1 MLVIFR
7 TQSDVLEAYR
17 DRFRYILVDEYQDT
31 NQGQYEWLKLL
42 AEPRRNL
49 CCVGDDDQSIYSWRG
64 AEVANILRFEQDFP
78 GAKIIR
84 LEQNYRS
91 TSHILA
97 AADGLI
103 AHNAGRLGKT
113 LWTDAGDGEK
123 VRVIGVWDGPEEAR
137 RVGEEIESHQI
148 RGGSLD
154 DVAILVRA
162 QFQTREFEERFIAIG
177 LSYQIIGGFRFYERA
192 EIRDSIA
199 YLRLVVQPADDL
211 AFERIVNQPKR
222 GLGDKAVAAIH
233 RHARATQQPLLV
245 SAASILGTDELT
257 PQARRS
263 LGNFVADIAR
273 WRQMASNLP
282 HPELARILLDESGY
296 TAMLQA
302 DRSAESAGRLENLAE
317 LTRAMEEYESL
328 QAFLEHVS
336 LVMENDEARQGER
349 VTIMTIHA
357 AKGLEFDTVYL
368 PGWEE
373 GVFPSQ
379 RALDEGGLAAL
390 EEERRLAYVA
400 ITRARRRATIM
411 HAANRRIYG
420 QWTSSIPSRFVA
432 ELPKDQI
439 TEETTMTGG
448 ESLWRA
454 QWSERSDPFA
464 HLGPAQSMRASTR
477 GPGWQRASR
486 GAFNPEPQRVIEARA
501 SAVSLGN
508 KGRTDLSLG
517 QRVFHGKFGY
527 GTIAAIEGNKLEI
540 EFEHAGRKKVL
551 DSFVSAG

>member
-1 MLVIFR
+1 M
-7 TQSDVLEAYR
+7 
-17 DRFRYILVDEYQDT
+17 VDEYQDT
-31 NQGQYEWLKLL
+31 NSSQYLWLRLL
-42 AEPRRNL
+42 AQTRKNI

-64 AEVANILRFEQDFP
+64 AEVANILRFEKDFP

-113 LWTDAGDGEK
+113 LWTDAGEGEK

-137 RVGEEIESHQI
+137 RIGEEIESHQM

-192 EIRDSIA
+192 EIRDAIA
-199 YLRLVVQPADDL
+199 YLRLIVQPADDL

-222 GLGDKAVAAIH
+222 GLGDKAVGTMH
-233 RHARATQQPLLV
+233 RHARSTRQPLLL
-245 SAASILGTDELT
+245 AAATLLDSDELT

-273 WRQMASNLP
+273 WRQMASELP
-282 HPELARILLDESGY
+282 HPELARIMLDESGY
-296 TAMLQA
+296 TAMLQS

-328 QAFLEHVS
+328 GAFLEHVS
-336 LVMENDEARQGER
+336 LVMDNDEARQGDC

-357 AKGLEFDTVYL
+357 AKGLEFDIVYL
-368 PGWEE
+368 AGWEE

-379 RALDEGGLAAL
+379 RSLDEGGLASL

-400 ITRARRRATIM
+400 ITRARRRATIF

-420 QWTSSIPSRFVA
+420 QWTSSIPSRFLA
-432 ELPKDQI
+432 ELPKPHIDEQ
-439 TEETTMTGG
+439 TTMTGG

-464 HLGPAQSMRASTR
+464 HLGPAQAMRASTR
-477 GPGWQRASR
+477 GPGFQRGMR
-486 GAFNPEPQRVIEARA
+486 HMNPSP
-501 SAVSLGN
+501 SSG
-508 KGRTDLSLG
+508 
-517 QRVFHGKFGY
+517 
-527 GTIAAIEGNKLEI
+527 EG
-540 EFEHAGRKKVL
+540 
-551 DSFVSAG
+551 D

>member
-1 MLVIFR
+1 MKLVRFGPPGREKPGIVDDKGR
-7 TQSDVLEAYR
+7 IR
-17 DRFRYILVDEYQDT
+17 DLSKIVPDIAGDT
-31 NQGQYEWLKLL
+31 LSPKGLAKIRKAPIEKLPIVKGS
-42 AEPRRNL
+42 PRL
-49 CCVGDDDQSIYSWRG
+49 GACVG
-64 AEVANILRFEQDFP
+64 
-78 GAKIIR
+78 
-84 LEQNYRS
+84 
-91 TSHILA
+91 
-97 AADGLI
+97 
-103 AHNAGRLGKT
+103 
-113 LWTDAGDGEK
+113 
-123 VRVIGVWDGPEEAR
+123 GVGN
-137 RVGEEIESHQI
+137 
-148 RGGSLD
+148 
-154 DVAILVRA
+154 
-162 QFQTREFEERFIAIG
+162 FIAIG
-177 LSYQIIGGFRFYERA
+177 LNYQIVGGFRFYERA
-192 EIRDSIA
+192 EIRDALA
-199 YLRLVVQPADDL
+199 YLRLIQSPADDL

-222 GLGDKAVAAIH
+222 GLGDKAIATIH
-233 RHARATQQPLLV
+233 RHARASEQPLLP
-245 SAASILGTDELT
+245 AAATLLDSDELT

-263 LGNFVADIAR
+263 LAAFVGDIAR
-273 WRQMASNLP
+273 WRRQGAALS
-282 HPELARILLDESGY
+282 HPELARIVLDESGY

-379 RALDEGGLAAL
+379 RSMDEGGLASL

-400 ITRARRRATIM
+400 ITRARRKCTIL

-420 QWTSSIPSRFVA
+420 QWTSSIPSRFLA
-432 ELPKDQI
+432 ELPKGHI
-439 TEETTMTGG
+439 AEETTMTGG

-464 HLGPAQSMRASTR
+464 HLGRAQSMRASTR

-486 GAFNPEPQRVIEARA
+486 GNFNPDPQRVVEARA

-508 KGRTDLSLG
+508 KGRDDLSLG

-540 EFEHAGRKKVL
+540 DFEHAGRKKVL
-551 DSFVSAG
+551 DSFVSAA